1 MMYSTLPFRF
11 ASFDKGVIVVNFVGD
26 YRILSAEDFGLFLS
40 GSLQESSKTFQDL
53 QGLQIISSG
62 DVETDIEILATRYR
76 SKKAF
81 LDDFTT
87 LHMVVTTLRCNQQCR
102 YCHATAKKEDESSL
116 IYDMT
121 VETAKKTAHVIMQ
134 SPSPVIKVEFQGG
147 DSSLNMKA
155 VKTVVEEVERLNID
169 GKKDVEFVLC
179 TNLLSVNS
187 EDMDYLRLHKFCVSI
202 SLDGPQDLHDANRID
217 CGDKGT
223 YDRVI
228 ANLSK
233 MREYVGYENVG
244 ALMTAT
250 RKSLGRFPEIVD
262 EYVRHGFDQIIFR
275 PLNPYGRCIANW
287 SSLGYTMDEYLGS
300 YKEGLAY
307 IIDLNKH
314 GVRIIEGYT
323 RLLLS
328 RMITPFPTGYVD
340 LQSPAGAGILGVIYD
355 YDGGIYACDEGRMLS
370 EMGDERLYLGS
381 VSDNYSCVFNG
392 KKIRE
397 IIGESLLE
405 TTPMCV
411 DCVYRMWCG
420 ADPARHYATQHDLMG
435 HKAVSGFC
443 KKHKVMFDHLIR
455 LIESNKETRDILFSW
470 VGGRSGGGAA

>member
-1 MMYSTLPFRF
+1 MMYSALPFRF
-11 ASFDKGVIVVNFVGD
+11 ASFDNRVLVVNFVGD
-26 YRILSAEDFGLFLS
+26 YKILSAEDFGLFLS
-40 GSLQESSKTFQDL
+40 GGLQESSETFHDL

-62 DVETDIEILATRYR
+62 DVETDMEILATRYR

-102 YCHATAKKEDESSL
+102 YCHATAKKEDDSTL
-116 IYDMT
+116 TYDMT
-121 VETAKKTAHVIMQ
+121 VETATQTAKTIML

-147 DSSLNMKA
+147 DSSLNMKV
-155 VKTVVEEVERLNID
+155 VKTVVEEVDRLNID
-169 GKKDVEFVLC
+169 AKKDVEFVLC

-202 SLDGPQDLHDANRID
+202 SLDGPKDLHDANRID
-217 CGDKGT
+217 CGDQGT

-228 ANLSK
+228 ANLPK

-262 EYVRHGFDQIIFR
+262 EYVRQGFDQIIFR
-275 PLNPYGRCIANW
+275 PLNPYGRCITNW
-287 SSLGYTMDEYLGS
+287 DSLGYTMDEYLSS
-300 YKEGLAY
+300 YKEGLKY
-307 IIDLNKH
+307 IIDLNKR
-314 GVRIIEGYT
+314 GVRITEGYT
-323 RLLLS
+323 RLLIS
-328 RMITPFPTGYVD
+328 RMLTPFPTGYVD

-370 EMGDERLYLGS
+370 EMGDERLHIGDVRDDYNS
-381 VSDNYSCVFNG
+381 VFNG
-392 KKIRE
+392 RKIRE

-405 TTPMCV
+405 TTPMCA

-435 HKAVSGFC
+435 HKAISEFC
-443 KKHKVMFDHLIR
+443 KKHKAMFDYLIR
-455 LIESNKETRDILFSW
+455 LIESDKEARDILFSW
-470 VGGRSGGGAA
+470 VGGRLGGGVA

>member
-1 MMYSTLPFRF
+1 MYLTLPFQF
-11 ASFDKGVIVVNFVGD
+11 AKFESGVLVVNFVGD
-26 YRILSAEDFGLFLS
+26 YKIISAEDFGLFLS
-40 GSLQESSKTFQDL
+40 GGLQESSELFHDL
-53 QGLQIISSG
+53 QGMQIVSTG

-116 IYDMT
+116 VYDMT
-121 VETAKKTAHVIMQ
+121 PEIAKHTAQMIMR
-134 SPSPVIKVEFQGG
+134 SPSTVIKVEFQGG
-147 DSSLNMKA
+147 DSSLNMRA
-155 VKTVVEEVERLNID
+155 VRTVVEEVERLNMD
-169 GKKDVEFVLC
+169 GEKNVEFVLC

-202 SLDGPQDLHDANRID
+202 SLDGPRDLHDANRID
-217 CGDKGT
+217 CGENGT
-223 YDRVI
+223 YDRVV
-228 ANLSK
+228 ANLPI
-233 MREYVGYENVG
+233 MREFVGYDNVG

-262 EYVRHGFDQIIFR
+262 EYIRQGFDQIIFR
-275 PLNPYGRCIANW
+275 PLNPYGRCITNW
-287 SSLGYTMDEYLGS
+287 DLLGYTINDYLAS
-300 YKEGLAY
+300 YKEGLSY
-307 IIDLNKH
+307 IIELNKR
-314 GVRIIEGYT
+314 GTRIVEGYT

-328 RMITPFPTGYVD
+328 RMLTPYPTGYVD

-355 YDGGIYACDEGRMLS
+355 YDGGVYACDEGRMLS

-381 VSDNYSCVFNG
+381 VYDDYKSVFG
-392 KKIRE
+392 GRKIRE
-397 IIGESLLE
+397 IIGESILE

-435 HKAVSGFC
+435 HKAVSDFC
-443 KKHKVMFDHLIR
+443 RKHKVMFDYLIHLIER
-455 LIESNKETRDILFSW
+455 DKESRDILFSW
-470 VGGRSGGGAA
+470 VGGRHRGCVG